1 MSEPP
6 AAHSDAKIPRASVS
20 VEIDALREVAL
31 DHALA
36 ATFPASDP
44 VSLAQPGGGA
54 RSFANLD
61 LDAAI

>member
-1 MSEPP
+1 MPEPP
-6 AAHSDAKIPRASVS
+6 ATHSDAKIPRASVS
-20 VEIDALREVAL
+20 REIDALREVAL

>member
-1 MSEPP
+1 MPDEPTVL
-6 AAHSDAKIPRASVS
+6 SDSNTPHASVS
-20 VEIDALREVAL
+20 REIDALREAAL

-61 LDAAI
+61 LDTAS